1 MPAYR
6 VTTPGDPRLE
16 PFRDLRDRDRRSRDG
31 LFVVETRAVVREL
44 LASRFRTRAILVNE
58 AGVDALSPL
67 PDDVAVFVAPI
78 EMMREVVGFK
88 FHRGCLA
95 LGERTVGPSL
105 DDVLDRTPHRL
116 VVLDEVTD
124 PDNVGAVF
132 RNARAFGTDAVLLSP
147 GCADPL
153 YRKAIRVSMGASL
166 LVPFTHVDDV
176 AGAVARLRADG
187 ITVLALTPRGGVDL
201 ATLAPP
207 ARAAL
212 LLGTEG
218 PGLDPSLI
226 DAADVRATIPM
237 ESAVDSLNVATA
249 AAIALH
255 ALRPVATAPHGR

>member
-1 MPAYR
+1 MSAQRITAPD
-6 VTTPGDPRLE
+6 DPRLE

-44 LASRFRTRAILVNE
+44 LASRFPTRAILVND
-58 AGVDALSPL
+58 AGLDALSPL
-67 PDDVAVFVAPI
+67 PDDVPVFVAPLAL
-78 EMMREVVGFK
+78 MRAVVGFN

-95 LGERTVGPSL
+95 LGERTAGASL
-105 DDVLDRTPHRL
+105 DDVLARMPRRL

-132 RNARAFGTDAVLLSP
+132 RNARAFGADAVVLSP

-166 LVPFTHVDDV
+166 QVPFVHVGAIDD
-176 AGAVARLRADG
+176 AVARLRG
-187 ITVLALTPRGGVDL
+187 GGVTVLALTPRDGVDVSAVAL
-201 ATLAPP
+201 PP
-207 ARAAL
+207 RAAL

-218 PGLDPSLI
+218 PGLAPALVA
-226 DAADVRATIPM
+226 AADVAVTIPM
-237 ESAVDSLNVATA
+237 EPGVDSVNVATA

-255 ALRPVATAPHGR
+255 ALRVATARHGR